1 MRIGIFTDT
10 YPPFING
17 VSTSIAMLESA
28 LKKKGHE
35 VFIATVNT
43 EDMHYKY
50 ENEDRI
56 IRLPGIPIG
65 IYDYRLTGI
74 YPLKAIKKIK
84 EWNLDIIHS
93 HTEFGV
99 GTFARII
106 AKQLDIP
113 IVHTYHTMYEDYI
126 HYITKGYFDVP
137 SKKIVE
143 HLTSF
148 YCDKT
153 VTELIVPTKK
163 TYDLFKE
170 KYEYERNIH
179 IVPTGI
185 EVERFYKENNSPKET
200 EKIRKELGLSKD
212 DFVLLYVGRLAA
224 EKNVEFL
231 VENQAS
237 LIKENK
243 KCKLIIIGD
252 GPDIDFFKRQAKKL
266 NIEDNVIFTG
276 KIPWEE
282 IHKYYQVPN
291 IFVTASHTE
300 TQGLTLLEAMAASV
314 PVVAFDDEAFR
325 DVVIPDLNGYLFK
338 DKKEYRKYIIKIMD
352 NKLLY
357 EKLSRQARIQG
368 ESHSAKYYA
377 EKVLDV
383 YYTALGGDEP
393 TEEEKQEKKTFISK
407 VKNVVKRGFN
417 GK

>member
-50 ENEDRI
+50 ENEDRV

-338 DKKEYRKYIIKIMD
+338 DKKEYRKYIIKITD